1 MKKLCESSLG
11 KIEISNVGM
20 GKKWY
25 EKIGEELKDKVYSVG
40 ATTSGFITS
49 VANNVA
55 GTDLSNLYL
64 FEGYEKAYY
73 GGAIGGDI
81 ASGIIGLAET
91 IIGPIMAGMGIVTT
105 GGGILVSSTGIGTAP
120 GMAVSEVGV
129 AITTVGVAA
138 TVQGVGIIG
147 NSGNNLSDDIQNFKD
162 SGTSGIKLP
171 SKDKVT
177 KEEKMEEFNNSYH
190 TLVIDEKKT
199 YKNRR
204 NSYPY
209 RSKDTPVYLH
219 ILFAVLMG
227 IQKSEINGI
236 KYTDIDYMHRK
247 LYVQRQLGKKKG
259 LKKEDVAVK
268 TFTKQ
273 EVQSKSSNRV
283 LDIPDLVFEAILEE
297 RKKYEARKHRRKND
311 KTNPFQDLGFVCC
324 STYGR
329 PRSRGFI
336 FQHF

>member
-73 GGAIGGDI
+73 GGTIGGDV

-91 IIGPIMAGMGIVTT
+91 IVGPIMAGMGILTT
-105 GGGILVSSTGIGTAP
+105 GGGISISSTGVGIAP
-120 GMAVSEVGV
+120 GMAVSGAGV

-147 NSGNNLSDDIQNFKD
+147 NSFNSLSDHIQNFKD
-162 SGTSGIKLP
+162 SGASGNNKNSKNPDVPDKAYDVLNQIEKNNGTPPNGYKGGKLYNNNPTSGGQKLP
-171 SKDKVT
+171 EGVSY
-177 KEEKMEEFNNSYH
+177 KEYDINPNVPGQNRGAER
-190 TLVIDEKKT
+190 LVIGSDGTAWYTNDHYMSFK
-199 YKNRR
+199 R
-204 NSYPY
+204 
-209 RSKDTPVYLH
+209 
-219 ILFAVLMG
+219 
-227 IQKSEINGI
+227 I
-236 KYTDIDYMHRK
+236 K
-247 LYVQRQLGKKKG
+247 
-259 LKKEDVAVK
+259 
-268 TFTKQ
+268 
-273 EVQSKSSNRV
+273 
-283 LDIPDLVFEAILEE
+283 
-297 RKKYEARKHRRKND
+297 
-311 KTNPFQDLGFVCC
+311 
-324 STYGR
+324 
-329 PRSRGFI
+329 
-336 FQHF
+336 